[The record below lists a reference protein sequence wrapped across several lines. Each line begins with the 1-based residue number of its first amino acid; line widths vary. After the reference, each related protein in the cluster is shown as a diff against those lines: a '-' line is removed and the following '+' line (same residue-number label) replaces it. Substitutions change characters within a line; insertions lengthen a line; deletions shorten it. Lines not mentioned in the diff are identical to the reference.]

1 VEYYP
6 NDCFMTCH
14 VIVLLL
20 AAQKKSRGHVL
31 AIIDP
36 NTQQAVPYLD
46 LVTPVDQQPM
56 TEVSTK

>member
-1 VEYYP
+1 
-6 NDCFMTCH
+6 MTCH

-20 AAQKKSRGHVL
+20 AAQKKSRDHAL

-46 LVTPVDQQPM
+46 LVTPADQQP
-56 TEVSTK
+56 TAEVSTK